1 MLLLYVNFMPFYLY
15 AVLDLV
21 SLLSAVYKKRQF
33 HNNELK
39 EDSKQKLN
47 HEFIV
52 KESRQQAL
60 YYPVNQTQLADLSL
74 IDSVIFDKTGTLT
87 VPKFKI
93 RMVFI
98 NETLFEINHKTFKDQ
113 SYWKGF

>member
-1 MLLLYVNFMPFYLY
+1 MPFYLY

-33 HNNELK
+33 YNNEQK

-52 KESRQQAL
+52 KESR
-60 YYPVNQTQLADLSL
+60 
-74 IDSVIFDKTGTLT
+74 
-87 VPKFKI
+87 
-93 RMVFI
+93 
-98 NETLFEINHKTFKDQ
+98 
-113 SYWKGF
+113 